1 MKITSFNGS
10 PRGRNSISHII
21 VSEFLEG
28 ARKSG
33 AEAEN
38 VFLVEK
44 EIGYCKACL
53 SCWTKTPGECI
64 QKDDMAELLERVI
77 QSDIVVFATPVYADN
92 VTGIMKMFIDRL
104 IPAVD
109 PRVERV
115 KGETVH
121 LKRYEKYPKTI
132 VISNSGFPEQT
143 HFQTLRLYFRRLTR
157 NMHSEVIGEVY
168 RGGGSVLKAKH
179 PLLKPIVQSYRK
191 LLQKAG
197 EEVVR
202 EGRLSEETMEKLERP
217 LVPHDRFVEEMNKY
231 FEKRLKS
238 LSLEDE
244 TGKAQNGK

>member
-10 PRGRNSISHII
+10 PRGRNSISHIM

-28 ARKSG
+28 AQKAG

-38 VFLVEK
+38 FFLVEK

-53 SCWTKTPGECI
+53 SCWIKTPGVCI
-64 QKDDMAELLERVI
+64 QEDDMAGLLEKLI
-77 QSDIVVFATPVYADN
+77 QSDIVVYATPVYADN

-115 KGETVH
+115 HGETVH
-121 LKRYEKYPKTI
+121 LKRYDRYPKTV

-168 RGGGSVLKAKH
+168 RGGGGILKAKH
-179 PLLKPIVQSYRK
+179 PMLKPVVQSYRK
-191 LLQKAG
+191 LLRKAG

-202 EGRLSEETMEKLERP
+202 EGRLSEKTMEKLEKP
-217 LVPHDRFVEEMNKY
+217 LVPHDRFAEEMNNY
-231 FEKRLKS
+231 FVKRLKS
-238 LSLEDE
+238 LSPEDE
-244 TGKAQNGK
+244 SD